1 MSLPNL
7 MTEEGGVDP
16 TGESAGN
23 ALAEIGG
30 DLQAALA
37 RYMQST
43 TGEWRSLLTDLEGRY
58 DVARWRSEER
68 ERENIKGLLEYTRYA
83 LRGFERM
90 ATEGPPT
97 QDHLTPAD
105 FSWIHVS
112 EVWGHDEAAGRALWE
127 RIKQTARDEL
137 QEGKAGAFAIEGH
150 DERPMRRAE
159 YLAVW
164 LALADGLRPAN
175 GAERLL
181 IDGMA
186 QALMMQRHWLQRM
199 VQTESLDTIRRG
211 ERAYRDGY
219 APPRLSEADAVDR
232 AVAMQDRFQ
241 RQFLRLMK
249 CYRDGRRLIGS
260 MTVLGGQVNVA
271 EQQVVANGAEPA
283 EALARVRAA
292 TTRAVR
298 THEKRKRRVA
308 EPPGR

>member
-1 MSLPNL
+1 MSLPKPMN
-7 MTEEGGVDP
+7 EERGADSIA
-16 TGESAGN
+16 ESAGDT

-30 DLQAALA
+30 DLQAVLV

-43 TGEWRSLLTDLEGRY
+43 TGEWRSLLTDLERRY
-58 DVARWRSEER
+58 EVARWRSAEG
-68 ERENIKGLLEYTRYA
+68 ERENIAGLLEYTRYA

-90 ATEGPPT
+90 ATEGPPK

-105 FSWIHVS
+105 FSWTHVS

-137 QEGKAGAFAIEGH
+137 REGKAGALAIEGYE
-150 DERPMRRAE
+150 ERPMLRAE

-181 IDGMA
+181 IDGMS
-186 QALMMQRHWLQRM
+186 QALMMQRHWLERM

-211 ERAYRDGY
+211 HGHRDGY
-219 APPRLSEADAVDR
+219 EPPRLSEAEAVDR

-249 CYRDGRRLIGS
+249 CYRDGRRLGVL
-260 MTVLGGQVNVA
+260 MTVTGGQINVA
-271 EQQVVANGAEPA
+271 EQQVITSRSESPQ
-283 EALARVRAA
+283 VR
-292 TTRAVR
+292 
-298 THEKRKRRVA
+298 
-308 EPPGR
+308 

>member
-1 MSLPNL
+1 MN
-7 MTEEGGVDP
+7 
-16 TGESAGN
+16 
-23 ALAEIGG
+23 
-30 DLQAALA
+30 
-37 RYMQST
+37 ST
-43 TGEWRSLLTDLEGRY
+43 MGEWRSLLTELEGRY
-58 DVARWRSEER
+58 EVARWRSEEG

-83 LRGFERM
+83 VTAFERM
-90 ATEGPPT
+90 ATEGPPK

-105 FSWIHVS
+105 VSWNDIS
-112 EVWGHDEAAGRALWE
+112 AEWNHDEAAGRALWE
-127 RIKQTARDEL
+127 RIRQTACDEL
-137 QEGKAGAFAIEGH
+137 REGKAGAFAIEGH

-186 QALMMQRHWLQRM
+186 QALIMQRHWLTRM

-211 ERAYRDGY
+211 RGRRDGY
-219 APPRLSEADAVDR
+219 EPPRLSEAEAVDR

-249 CYRDGRRLIGS
+249 CYRDGRRLIAS

-271 EQQVVANGAEPA
+271 EQQVVTSGAERPDG
-283 EALARVRAA
+283 
-292 TTRAVR
+292 
-298 THEKRKRRVA
+298 
-308 EPPGR
+308 PQ

>member
-1 MSLPNL
+1 MSLPKPV
-7 MTEEGGVDP
+7 TQDEGADP
-16 TGESAGN
+16 TRESAGDT

-37 RYMQST
+37 RYMNST
-43 TGEWRSLLTDLEGRY
+43 LGEWRTLLTDVEKRY
-58 DVARWRSEER
+58 EAARWRSEEG
-68 ERENIKGLLEYTRYA
+68 ERENIKGLLEYTRFA
-83 LRGFERM
+83 LSGFERL
-90 ATEGPPT
+90 ATEGPPK

-105 FSWIHVS
+105 FSWTDVS
-112 EVWGHDEAAGRALWE
+112 AEWEHAEAAGRALWE

-137 QEGKAGAFAIEGH
+137 LEGKAGAFAIEGY

-164 LALADGLRPAN
+164 MALADGLRPAN

-186 QALMMQRHWLQRM
+186 QALMMQRHWLERV
-199 VQTESLDTIRRG
+199 VQTEARDTIRRG
-211 ERAYRDGY
+211 RGPHEGY
-219 APPRLSEADAVDR
+219 EPPRLSEAAAVDR

-249 CYRDGRRLIGS
+249 CYRDGRRLIAS

-271 EQQVVANGAEPA
+271 EQQIVANVEP
-283 EALARVRAA
+283 
-292 TTRAVR
+292 T
-298 THEKRKRRVA
+298 
-308 EPPGR
+308 GGSQ

>member
-1 MSLPNL
+1 MSLPKPVSQD
-7 MTEEGGVDP
+7 GGADS
-16 TGESAGN
+16 TGESAGDT

-37 RYMQST
+37 RYMNST
-43 TGEWRSLLTDLEGRY
+43 LGEWRTLLTDLEGRY
-58 DVARWRSEER
+58 EVARWRSEEG

-83 LRGFERM
+83 LSGFERM
-90 ATEGPPT
+90 ATDGPPKR
-97 QDHLTPAD
+97 DHLTPAD
-105 FSWIHVS
+105 VSWHDVS
-112 EVWGHDEAAGRALWE
+112 AAWRHDEAAGRALWE

-137 QEGKAGAFAIEGH
+137 REGKAGAFAIESYEG
-150 DERPMRRAE
+150 RPMRRAE

-164 LALADGLRPAN
+164 LALADGLRPTN

-211 ERAYRDGY
+211 RGRRDEY
-219 APPRLSEADAVDR
+219 EPPRLSEAEAVDR

-249 CYRDGRRLIGS
+249 CYRDGRRLIAS

-271 EQQVVANGAEPA
+271 EQQIVANRQE
-283 EALARVRAA
+283 L
-292 TTRAVR
+292 
-298 THEKRKRRVA
+298 
-308 EPPGR
+308 PGGPQ

>member
-1 MSLPNL
+1 MSRPKPI
-7 MTEEGGVDP
+7 TEGAADS
-16 TGESAGN
+16 TNESARDS

-37 RYMQST
+37 RYMQGT
-43 TGEWRSLLTDLEGRY
+43 LGEWRALLADLEKKHE
-58 DVARWRSEER
+58 VARWRSEEG
-68 ERENIKGLLEYTRYA
+68 ERENIKGLLEFTRYA

-90 ATEGPPT
+90 ATEGPPK

-105 FSWIHVS
+105 FSWNDISAEWH
-112 EVWGHDEAAGRALWE
+112 HDEAAGRALWE

-137 QEGKAGAFAIEGH
+137 REGKAGANAIEGYQ
-150 DERPMRRAE
+150 ERPMARAE

-164 LALADGLRPAN
+164 LALADGLRPTN
-175 GAERLL
+175 GTERLL

-186 QALMMQRHWLQRM
+186 QALMMQRHWLKRM

-219 APPRLSEADAVDR
+219 APPRLSEAEAVDR

-249 CYRDGRRLIGS
+249 CYRDGRRLIAS

-271 EQQVVANGAEPA
+271 EQQVVVGPA
-283 EALARVRAA
+283 QDDTA
-292 TTRAVR
+292 
-298 THEKRKRRVA
+298 
-308 EPPGR
+308 G